1 MSLVPLRA
9 QELHRVVDAR
19 GCDPGTFTLS
29 PEDPA
34 VFHGMD
40 LQPQSTACARGEPF
54 DDSCYYSWSWDMTRC
69 TDMLPYSV
77 QGLRVV
83 GYFTQISSLA
93 ASKGIQ
99 VGCQYSLHFDT
110 CSNQTNGCKY
120 KLVVFSA
127 DGPVYQETG
136 FYNWTRSSRYDPN
149 DGMGGANKQATV
161 EFEPAVPL
169 LPQQRT
175 YGSTWIARERFDGS
189 FQSQLGFATFTIMDP
204 LRPDSPCVA
213 GGASNPNP
221 TEWGTSY
228 YTSMK

>member
-9 QELHRVVDAR
+9 QELHHVIDAR
-19 GCDPGTFTLS
+19 GCDPATFTLS
-29 PEDPA
+29 PEDPQ

-40 LQPQSTACARGEPF
+40 INPQSTACARGETF
-54 DDSCYYSWSWDMTRC
+54 DDSCFYSWSWDMTRC
-69 TDMLPYSV
+69 TDMLPHSV
-77 QGLRVV
+77 QGKRAA

-99 VGCQYSLHFDT
+99 VGCPYVLLFDR
-110 CSNQTNGCKY
+110 CGSHGCKY
-120 KLVVFSA
+120 ELVVFGGGA
-127 DGPVYQETG
+127 PIHTEAGY
-136 FYNWTRSSRYDPN
+136 YNWTRASRYDPN
-149 DGMGGANKQATV
+149 DGIGGANKQATV

-175 YGSTWIARERFDGS
+175 YGSTWIARERDDGS
-189 FQSQLGFATFTIMDP
+189 FQSQLGFATFTLSDP
-204 LRPDSPCVA
+204 MRPNSPCIP

-221 TEWGTSY
+221 TEWGSSY

>member
-9 QELHRVVDAR
+9 QELHYVLDAR
-19 GCDPGTFTLS
+19 GCDPATFTLS

-40 LQPQSTACARGEPF
+40 LNPQSTACARGEKF

-77 QGLRVV
+77 QGLHTV

-99 VGCQYSLHFDT
+99 VGCRYMLTFHKCGSQ
-110 CSNQTNGCKY
+110 GCKY
-120 KLVVFSA
+120 ELVVFTGA
-127 DGPVYQETG
+127 TPVYRESG
-136 FYNWTRSSRYDPN
+136 YYNWTRSSRYDPN
-149 DGMGGANKQATV
+149 DGIGGANKQATV
-161 EFEPAVPL
+161 EFEPAIPL
-169 LPQQRT
+169 LPQQST

-189 FQSQLGFATFTIMDP
+189 FQSPWGFATFTILDP
-204 LRPDSPCVA
+204 MRPNNPCIA
-213 GGASNPNP
+213 GGASNPNA
-221 TEWGTSY
+221 TEWGSSY